1 MNKDLSSALKR
12 IGDFFFTRRCSICG
26 EVVELD
32 DELCS
37 SCLTAKRIELPR
49 CQYCGASKERC
60 SCRKN
65 KNEYASIVA
74 PFYYED
80 SIANAVNRCKSSNMP
95 FLAKEFA
102 RQMYSC
108 IEQEY
113 FDIEFDYI
121 TFIPMSNIDLL
132 KRGFNQ
138 SELIAKELS
147 DLTGIECRALLK
159 KVRRTKPQ
167 KEQSAKKRL
176 VNVYGAFD
184 LSDKESVR
192 GKTILIVDDVKTT
205 GSTLNEC
212 SKMLKIYDAK
222 AVYASVF
229 AIIPPKRNQNNG

>member
-1 MNKDLSSALKR
+1 MNKDLSAALKR

-32 DELCS
+32 DTLCS
-37 SCLTAKRIELPR
+37 SCNSVKRIELPR
-49 CQYCGASKERC
+49 CQYCGVAKERC
-60 SCRKN
+60 SCKKN
-65 KNEYASIVA
+65 KNEYTRIAA

-80 SIANAVNRCKSSNMP
+80 SIAKAVNRCKNSNMP

-102 RQMYSC
+102 RQMLSC
-108 IEQEY
+108 IKQEY
-113 FDIEFDYI
+113 SDIEFDYI

-147 DLTGIECRALLK
+147 DLAGVECRALLK
-159 KVRRTKPQ
+159 KIRRTKPQ
-167 KEQSAKKRL
+167 KEQSAKDRL

-184 LSDKESVR
+184 LTDREAVKDKTV
-192 GKTILIVDDVKTT
+192 LIVDDVKTT

-212 SKMLKIYDAK
+212 SKMLKIYGAK
-222 AVYASVF
+222 AIYALAF
-229 AIIPPKRNQNNG
+229 AIIPPETKSK